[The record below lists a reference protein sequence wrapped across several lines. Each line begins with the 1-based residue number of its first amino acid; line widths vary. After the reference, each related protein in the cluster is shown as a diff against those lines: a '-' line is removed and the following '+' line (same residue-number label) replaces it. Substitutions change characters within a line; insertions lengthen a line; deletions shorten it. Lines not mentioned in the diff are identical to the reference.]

1 MNKRTALKTLSTHAK
16 EIRSFGVAH
25 LYLFGSTARGGARSG
40 SDVDVFV
47 DLKKD
52 ARVSLF
58 EMMDLK
64 DYLSR
69 LLRAPV
75 DVFPREGLHRVIR
88 ADVEREAIRVF

>member
-1 MNKRTALKTLSTHAK
+1 MNKRAAIKTLSSHA
-16 EIRSFGVAH
+16 EAIRAFGVEH
-25 LYLFGSTARGGARSG
+25 LYLFGSTARGKSRGG

-47 DLKKD
+47 DLKKT

-64 DYLSR
+64 TYLGR
-69 LLRAPV
+69 LLRVPV
-75 DVFPREGLHRVIR
+75 DVFPRDGLHRVIR

>member
-1 MNKRTALKTLSTHAK
+1 MNKRAALKTLSTHAK
-16 EIRSFGVAH
+16 DIRAFGVAH
-25 LYLFGSTARGGARSG
+25 LYLFGSMARGKSRGG

-47 DLKKD
+47 DLKKN

-64 DYLSR
+64 AYLSQ

-88 ADVEREAIRVF
+88 ADVEREAVRVF